1 VIHFIFQQDMLRR
14 ADFPS
19 YTTLEGD
26 YVKYAVLPYHIK
38 LQGSVAHL
46 CRCSRKAFQSAM
58 AGVKDISWTT
68 MTVSVAPSS
77 VSVAP
82 SSATLDIAYKTE
94 KTKLK
99 GVFVFP
105 KHG

>member
-1 VIHFIFQQDMLRR
+1 
-14 ADFPS
+14 
-19 YTTLEGD
+19 
-26 YVKYAVLPYHIK
+26 
-38 LQGSVAHL
+38 
-46 CRCSRKAFQSAM
+46 
-58 AGVKDISWTT
+58 